1 MSTEAGNSSNAPASG
16 AKVGS
21 APTFYWHY
29 AWVIVGIAA
38 VMQMVGAS
46 IRMAFGVFID
56 PLSQTFGWDQGAITL
71 AYAINSVVTAVASP
85 AAGWIGDRYGARR
98 AMVLGGAMFIAG
110 MMITGVIDHLW
121 QFYLAFGVLLGIAQ
135 AIFLVPLVPGVMRW
149 YRRHLGWGMGILMA
163 AWGLGPAITAPL
175 MGYLLVHLD
184 WQGAFWTTAGGSAV
198 IMAVLIYFYRDS
210 PSDIN
215 TAPYG
220 TLPGEPVN
228 EDKVIDTARA
238 KVFAGHMKKTA
249 AYYNMSSIHFLGC
262 VGHAIILV
270 YLIPLAVHEGVS
282 LVTAATI
289 LTLTAAVSVPSRLA
303 VLAVHEG
310 VSLVTAATILTLTA
324 AVSVPSRLAVPVL
337 AEKACAP

>member
-1 MSTEAGNSSNAPASG
+1 MGEGGAVRLSSPLNERELTDSNNTPASG
-16 AKVGS
+16 AKVES

-46 IRMAFGVFID
+46 IRMAFGVFIA
-56 PLSQTFGWDQGAITL
+56 PLSETFGWDQGAITL

-85 AAGWIGDRYGARR
+85 VAGWIGDRYGARR

-175 MGYLLVHLD
+175 MGYLIVHLD
-184 WQGAFWTTAGGSAV
+184 WQGAFWATAGGSVV
-198 IMAVLIYFYRDS
+198 IMAILIYLYRDS
-210 PSDIN
+210 PSDIGI
-215 TAPYG
+215 APYG

-228 EDKVIDTARA
+228 DDNVIDKARA
-238 KVFAGHMKKTA
+238 NAFTGYMKKTA
-249 AYYNMSSIHFLGC
+249 AYYNMS
-262 VGHAIILV
+262 
-270 YLIPLAVHEGVS
+270 
-282 LVTAATI
+282 
-289 LTLTAAVSVPSRLA
+289 
-303 VLAVHEG
+303 
-310 VSLVTAATILTLTA
+310 
-324 AVSVPSRLAVPVL
+324 
-337 AEKACAP
+337 CAPRSAWVERSGCGTRPGVGRWLPYARGAGMGARGGTVSEASPTMWRR